1 MDTEMKIVVLDG
13 YTANPGDLA
22 WAQLAALGELTVHD
36 RTPAV
41 LTLERAA
48 GAQVVLTN
56 KVVLGAAELAALPEL
71 RYIGVLA
78 TGFNVV
84 DVAAARERGI
94 TVTNVPAYSTPSVA
108 QHVFALLLEL
118 TRGVG
123 RHAALVR
130 EGRWSSAPDFAFWE
144 SPQVEL
150 AGMKLG
156 IVGFG
161 AIGQAVARI
170 ARAFGMQVLVHTR
183 TPNPEGWP
191 EVTFV
196 PLDQLFMQA
205 DVVSL
210 HCPLNDETR
219 GMVNAARLATMK
231 PSTYL
236 LNTGRGPLVDEAAL
250 AAALDNG
257 QIAGA
262 GLDVLAQEPPPA
274 DNPLLTA
281 PNCVIT
287 PHLAWATRAARQ
299 RLLETAV
306 ANVRA
311 FLEGKSQNRVV

>member
-1 MDTEMKIVVLDG
+1 MKIVVLDG
-13 YTANPGDLA
+13 YTANPGDLD
-22 WAQLAALGELTVHD
+22 WAPLSALGGLTVHD
-36 RTPAV
+36 RTPAA

-56 KVVLGAAELAALPEL
+56 KVLLGAAEMAALPEL

-78 TGFNVV
+78 TGYNVV

-94 TVTNVPAYSTPSVA
+94 VVTNVPAYSTPSVA

-123 RHAALVR
+123 RHADLVR
-130 EGRWSSAPDFAFWE
+130 EGRWSASPDFAFWAT
-144 SPQVEL
+144 PQVEL
-150 AGMKLG
+150 AGLTLG

-170 ARAFGMQVLVHTR
+170 ALVFGMRVLVHTR
-183 TPNPEGWP
+183 TPAPWP
-191 EVTFV
+191 EIDFV
-196 PLDQLFMQA
+196 GLDELFTRS

-210 HCPLNDETR
+210 HCPLTDDTR
-219 GMVNAARLATMK
+219 GMVNAARLAAMK
-231 PSTYL
+231 PTAYL

-250 AAALDNG
+250 AVALHAG

-281 PNCVIT
+281 PNCMIT
-287 PHLAWATRAARQ
+287 PHLAWATKAARQ
-299 RLLETAV
+299 RLLDVAV

-311 FLEGKSQNRVV
+311 FLEGRPQNRVG